1 MTHSALDPADTPD
14 VPANMLPPD
23 ERQHAFQPTTV
34 PGRIAKTLTPAI
46 GLAITLIGLIYTLD
60 VFVYINVF
68 LFSEQ
73 FYAILYGLI
82 FAGGFTMLP
91 MTKSRAATGQTWL
104 DLMLAVIGFAVGV
117 YLGVTWPQ
125 IVRTAGLLITERT
138 IVSTIA
144 LILILELTRRA
155 FGWSLV
161 ILTAAFMA
169 YALFK
174 NYIPGPMGG
183 RATSW
188 ARLSNYMVTDT
199 SALLGMVPA
208 VVFGMVF
215 AFLLFGRALFL
226 TGGGNFFT
234 EISMSLMGHRRG
246 GPAKVAVF
254 ASGLFGSLSGS
265 ASGNVVVTGTITIPM
280 MIRNGFR
287 PATAGAVEAVA
298 STGGSLLPPIM
309 GATAFVMAEFLQ
321 LPYHEIV
328 RAALVPAL
336 LYYIALF
343 VQVDLEAGRLGL
355 RGMKRAELPKL
366 LTTLL
371 RGWSYMVPLAALL
384 YCLFVL
390 YLTPTKSALI
400 TTAVVIA
407 ISYLGPQPMT
417 WSKFKDTLITSGT
430 GMIELGLVA
439 AIAGLI
445 LGIINLTGIG
455 LLISQQVL
463 ALAGGNLMIMLV
475 LTALCSIVLGMSMPV
490 TASYVILSVLAAP
503 ALTQA
508 GISELSAHLFVFY
521 FAALSFLTPPVC
533 VAVFVAATIAD
544 SDPMDT
550 AWQSMKLA
558 IVAYIVPFVFV
569 MDPGLLLMGP
579 TSGIVLNIASALL
592 GLGAV
597 SIALVGFARGPVKV
611 AMRVAFLLVGIGA
624 FLPDVTISLICM
636 ALIVAGVAFVL
647 RSAPQEEPSAA

>member
-1 MTHSALDPADTPD
+1 MTNKELAQIE
-14 VPANMLPPD
+14 VPD
-23 ERQHAFQPTTV
+23 EEFIPDIEPTTL
-34 PGRIAKTLTPAI
+34 PGRIAKTLTPVV
-46 GLAITLIGLIYTLD
+46 GLAITLVALIYTLD
-60 VFVYINVF
+60 VFIYINVF

-73 FYAILYGLI
+73 FYAVLYGLI
-82 FAGGFTMLP
+82 FAGGFLMLP
-91 MTKSRAATGQTWL
+91 MTKSRAKTGQTWL
-104 DLMLAVIGFAVGV
+104 DLALALVGLAVGT
-117 YLGVTWPQ
+117 YLGVTFPQ
-125 IVRTAGLLITERT
+125 IVRTAGLLLTERT
-138 IVSTIA
+138 IVCSIA
-144 LILILELTRRA
+144 LALIFELTRRA

-161 ILTAAFMA
+161 LLTAAFMA

-174 NYIPGPMGG
+174 NHIPGPMGG

-188 ARLSNYMVTDT
+188 ARLSNYMITDT
-199 SALLGMVPA
+199 SALLGMVPG

-343 VQVDLEAGRLGL
+343 LQVDLEAGRLGL
-355 RGMKRAELPKL
+355 RGLKRSELPKL
-366 LTTLL
+366 LGTLL
-371 RGWSYMVPLAALL
+371 RGWSYLVPLAALL

-400 TTAVVIA
+400 TTAVVILV
-407 ISYLGPQPMT
+407 SYIGPQPMT
-417 WSKFKDTLITSGT
+417 WRKFKDTLITSGT
-430 GMIELGLVA
+430 AMVELGLVA

-490 TASYVILSVLAAP
+490 TASYVILAVLAAP

-508 GISELSAHLFVFY
+508 GIPELSAHLFVFY

-533 VAVFVAATIAD
+533 VAVFVAATIAN

-550 AWQSMKLA
+550 AWQAMKLA

-569 MDPGLLLMGP
+569 LDPGLLLMGP
-579 TSGIVLNIASALL
+579 LGGIALNIASALL

-597 SIALVGFARGPVKV
+597 SISLVGFARGAVGLP
-611 AMRVAFLLVGIGA
+611 MRFAFLAVGIGA
-624 FLPDVTISLICM
+624 FLPSVTISLVCM
-636 ALIVAGVAFVL
+636 ALILVGLAFVL
-647 RSAPQEEPSAA
+647 RTGAQEEPTAA